1 MGAVTIGVDAGG
13 TKTAAGLVDETGAV
27 LARGRR
33 DTPVQDAAASIQVI
47 RALVAELVAA
57 AGTLGLEPPAGV
69 GIGAAGFID
78 RSRRRVTFAANLGWD
93 ETAVA
98 DLVEPGFDLPVV
110 VENDANAASWGE
122 FCFGAGR
129 EHDDMVCVTVGTGIG
144 GGIVSEGR
152 LVRGAYGVAAEVGH
166 VVTVPGGRPCGC
178 GRRGCWEQYASGN
191 ALVRKARELA
201 SERRADARLLLAH
214 GDGTPEGVKGEHISA
229 AAEGGTRWRSRR
241 SRRSADGSGAGS
253 PTSPRS
259 WTRRCSSSAGV
270 SSRPGSCC
278 SARRGRRSSR
288 ASSERVTAR
297 SRAWCRPCSA
307 TMPASSAPPA
317 SPDRPRRTG
326 ASTSTTVDRSVAA
339 RRHSDTSDPTARD
352 PRRDTLVFGRSPVL
366 L

>member
-152 LVRGAYGVAAEVGH
+152 LV
-166 VVTVPGGRPCGC
+166 P
-178 GRRGCWEQYASGN
+178 RR
-191 ALVRKARELA
+191 VR
-201 SERRADARLLLAH
+201 RRR
-214 GDGTPEGVKGEHISA
+214 
-229 AAEGGTRWRSRR
+229 
-241 SRRSADGSGAGS
+241 RRSA
-253 PTSPRS
+253 TS
-259 WTRRCSSSAGV
+259 
-270 SSRPGSCC
+270 
-278 SARRGRRSSR
+278 
-288 ASSERVTAR
+288 
-297 SRAWCRPCSA
+297 
-307 TMPASSAPPA
+307 
-317 SPDRPRRTG
+317 
-326 ASTSTTVDRSVAA
+326 
-339 RRHSDTSDPTARD
+339 
-352 PRRDTLVFGRSPVL
+352 
-366 L
+366 